1 MEQKE
6 DNKENKDLKPD
17 DEQETDKLEG
27 ESLDNSA
34 TETDSPSDS
43 TEVISNSTE
52 EVTDTTHGVEIK
64 KKKRPLKGI
73 SKITAVNI
81 YLLIFILMIII
92 ASLLSF
98 VLYQQSKKEDN
109 KTKESATETLSQ
121 ETLDQLK
128 QTDVRVG
135 DPKQILSVESNAIF
149 SGNVLIKDSLEV
161 AGRLKIGGSLEL
173 PNVSGASS
181 FDQVSIKNLDVS
193 GNTNIQGQL
202 SIQQALTVG
211 GNLSVRGSLSAGQ
224 LTLDGLQVN
233 GTLQISQHIDAAG
246 PTPGRSNGS
255 SLGAGGTTSVSGT
268 DTAGTVNINTGS
280 GAGNGCFVT
289 VTFSRQFDGTPH
301 VVISPVG
308 KDSGSIN
315 YYVSRS
321 TSNFSICA
329 AGSVGGGKNLAY
341 DYIVID

>member
-6 DNKENKDLKPD
+6 DSKETIDPKPD
-17 DEQETDKLEG
+17 ASQEEDTLQG
-27 ESLDNSA
+27 ESLDNSTTKA
-34 TETDSPSDS
+34 EGDSENTEIIKDA
-43 TEVISNSTE
+43 EG
-52 EVTDTTHGVEIK
+52 EVTDTTHGAEIK
-64 KKKRPLKGI
+64 TKKRVLKGI

-81 YLLIFILMIII
+81 YLIVFIFII
-92 ASLLSF
+92 ALGSLLSF
-98 VLYQQSKKEDN
+98 VLYQQSKKEQD
-109 KTKESATETLSQ
+109 KTKQTATGSLSQ

-135 DPKQILSVESNAIF
+135 DPKQILSIESNAIF
-149 SGNVLIKDSLEV
+149 SGNVLVKDSLEV
-161 AGRLKIGGSLEL
+161 AGQLKIGGTLEL

-202 SIQQALTVG
+202 SVQQALTVA

-233 GTLQISQHIDAAG
+233 GNLQLSQHIDAAG
-246 PTPGRSNGS
+246 PTPGKSNGG
-255 SLGAGGTTSVSGT
+255 SLGSGGTTSISGT

-289 VTFSRQFDGTPH
+289 VNFTKQFDGTPH

-308 KDSGSIN
+308 SNSGSIN
-315 YYVSRS
+315 YYTTRT
-321 TSNFSICA
+321 TSSFSVCA
-329 AGSVGGGKNLAY
+329 SGSVGGGKNLTY